1 MNIVLGIIVGI
12 ILGEIGAVGG
22 TLYGITKSNVIG
34 SQTGYNED
42 FIEETSAIIYH
53 VKTDN
58 CRSSHSR

>member
-34 SQTGYNED
+34 SQTGHNEN
-42 FIEETSAIIYH
+42 FIDETSPLTYH
-53 VKTDN
+53 VKTDH
-58 CRSSHSR
+58 CSSSHSR